1 MTQSTKKNVIHRSI
15 PYLYCFEEA
24 GMIETE
30 PGVYTRTYRIQ
41 PPDGTIRGNYNE
53 KMTRRQMET
62 LLKKLSMQ
70 FSFEFT
76 VRNCRIDRKEYLS
89 RVMLDEESD
98 MDGYGKR
105 RTKKRGIFTL
115 FKLSAKDYNNLEEK
129 KRVLNPLG
137 IYITDYNIVDVE

>member
-53 KMTRRQMET
+53 RMTRRQMES
-62 LLKKLSMQ
+62 LLKKLTMQ
-70 FSFEFT
+70 F
-76 VRNCRIDRKEYLS
+76 
-89 RVMLDEESD
+89 
-98 MDGYGKR
+98 
-105 RTKKRGIFTL
+105 
-115 FKLSAKDYNNLEEK
+115 
-129 KRVLNPLG
+129 
-137 IYITDYNIVDVE
+137 